1 LNLKELTW
9 ENHKSAERKQFA
21 SILLSGSIE
30 PQMYY
35 TYLNN
40 QFHNY
45 LALES
50 KLPLEKL
57 GLSDIARTGLI
68 REDIQEL
75 ESMYGFE
82 SDFGDITA
90 STAEYKEHVEMLRRE
105 QDTDGLIAHM
115 YVRHFGDMYGGSIIS
130 KRTPGQGK
138 MYQFDDVE
146 TLKTEVRAILNDSM
160 ATEANRCFQFAI
172 RLFEEM
178 CSGKDTVSK

>member
-1 LNLKELTW
+1 MNLKELTW
-9 ENHKSAERKQFA
+9 ENHKSAERKEFA
-21 SILLSGSIE
+21 SILMRGSIE
-30 PQMYY
+30 PYMYY
-35 TYLNN
+35 NYLNN

-57 GLSDIARTGLI
+57 GLSNIARTGLI

-75 ESMYGFE
+75 ESVYGFE

-130 KRTPGQGK
+130 KRIPGQGK
-138 MYQFDDVE
+138 MYQFDDVD
-146 TLKTEVRAILNDSM
+146 TLKSRVREILNDSM

-178 CSGKDTVSK
+178 CISK